1 VFGTAEGSRFFS
13 ELVVASLVDFQG
25 KIAQIVKAIGFA
37 FDDFDL
43 VVDPFQFAGVDGVI
57 TVV

>member
-1 VFGTAEGSRFFS
+1 MPANKIWFFS
-13 ELVVASLVDFQG
+13 DLVVESLIDFQG
-25 KIAQIVKAIGFA
+25 KVANIMKAIGFA

-43 VVDPFQFAGVDGVI
+43 VVHPLEHTSVDGVI